1 MSTIRTLAFAGL
13 TVIASMGAAAAYP
26 VAPISANQFQALHQT
41 QSGFDTVSHVA
52 HYDHSG
58 SIGRLNYGASPM
70 HPEGPGN
77 FSD

>member
-1 MSTIRTLAFAGL
+1 MNTIRTLAFAGL
-13 TVIASMGAAAAYP
+13 TVIASMGAA
-26 VAPISANQFQALHQT
+26 SASTIPAEQFSAIYQT
-41 QSGFDTVSHVA
+41 QGRADTVNMVA

-58 SIGRLNYGASPM
+58 SIGRLNYGASPF